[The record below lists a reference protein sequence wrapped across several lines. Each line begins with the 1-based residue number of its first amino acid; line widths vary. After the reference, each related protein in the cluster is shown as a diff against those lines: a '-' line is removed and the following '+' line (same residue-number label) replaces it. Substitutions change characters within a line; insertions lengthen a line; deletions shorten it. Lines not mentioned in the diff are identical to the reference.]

1 MSDTMKAIF
10 IDTVNRR
17 IEEVVIPKKGLQK
30 VYELIGEGC
39 TLVESAARVKNDV
52 VFVDE
57 EGMFNGKAG
66 CFTFEGSHPFH
77 GSGVVCGGTPSGNSA
92 DVKLTVEEV
101 RKRVQF
107 GILVPKF

>member
-1 MSDTMKAIF
+1 MKDTMKAIF
-10 IDTVNRR
+10 IDTLNQQVR
-17 IEEVVIPKKGLQK
+17 EVEIPRKGLQK
-30 VYELIGEGC
+30 VYELIGEDCG
-39 TLVESAARVKNDV
+39 LVEIAARVKNDV